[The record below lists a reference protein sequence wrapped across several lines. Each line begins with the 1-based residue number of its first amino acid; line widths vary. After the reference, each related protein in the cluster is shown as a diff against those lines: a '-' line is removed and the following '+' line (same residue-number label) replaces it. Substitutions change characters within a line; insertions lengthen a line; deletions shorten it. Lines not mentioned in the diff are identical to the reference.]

1 MPSTLRGNLAVGQSG
16 GPTAVI
22 NATLVG
28 VLHEAGKHA
37 AVENIYGLRHGV
49 EGLLKEDLMDLGGVS
64 EELLERIKHTP
75 AAALGSCRR
84 KLRPDDYTRILE
96 VFRAH
101 NIRYF
106 LYNGGNDSMDTCQ
119 RIADLAEREGY
130 EIRVIGVPKTIDND
144 LMYTDHSPGYGSAA
158 RYCAMSVRDMGRDVE
173 AMAATIGLRSTRAWG
188 AMPDG

>member
-28 VLHEAGKHA
+28 VLQEAGKHA
-37 AVENIYGLRHGV
+37 AIENIYGLRHGV

-144 LMYTDHSPGYGSAA
+144 LMYTDHSP
-158 RYCAMSVRDMGRDVE
+158 
-173 AMAATIGLRSTRAWG
+173 AMAAPLATAPCQCATWDEMSRQWRATIGLRSTRAWG

>member
-84 KLRPDDYTRILE
+84 KLRSDDYTRILE

-106 LYNGGNDSMDTCQ
+106 PLQRRQRLY
-119 RIADLAEREGY
+119 GY
-130 EIRVIGVPKTIDND
+130 VPA
-144 LMYTDHSPGYGSAA
+144 HRRPGRARRATKSALSA
-158 RYCAMSVRDMGRDVE
+158 CRR
-173 AMAATIGLRSTRAWG
+173 
-188 AMPDG
+188 P

>member
-1 MPSTLRGNLAVGQSG
+1 MQPLWACCKRRAS
-16 GPTAVI
+16 I
-22 NATLVG
+22 
-28 VLHEAGKHA
+28 A
-37 AVENIYGLRHGV
+37 AIENIYGLRHGV

-84 KLRPDDYTRILE
+84 KLRPGTTTRASLE

-130 EIRVIGVPKTIDND
+130 EIRVIGVPE
-144 LMYTDHSPGYGSAA
+144 DH
-158 RYCAMSVRDMGRDVE
+158 R
-173 AMAATIGLRSTRAWG
+173 
-188 AMPDG
+188 